1 MMLTA
6 QLTAFLTAS
15 QDWMPEPH
23 SSVGLDC
30 ALRFA
35 LRGLR
40 SYSPNRVRKSDLIY
54 SRVGA
59 GVAVVFSRTESALFC
74 LGWEPGQHRTP
85 MTAGKLP

>member
-1 MMLTA
+1 MLTA

-23 SSVGLDC
+23 SSVGLDR

-40 SYSPNRVRKSDLIY
+40 PYSPNRVRQSNLVY

-59 GVAVVFSRTESALFC
+59 GVAAVFSRTELALLG

-85 MTAGKLP
+85 MIAGKLP